1 MDTLFDNFDDRFLG
15 TKTSNPSKD
24 NDNNTLSVGAVYYN
38 SSAGEVRFWNGS
50 SWEAPAA
57 AAASSATNAATSAT
71 NAATS
76 ASNAS
81 SSANAAAQSL
91 ASAEA
96 LNYSDGVDGT
106 NGVDGTSPTFSFS
119 NGTLT
124 ITNA

>member
-24 NDNNTLSVGAVYYN
+24 NDNNNLSVGAVYYN

-57 AAASSATNAATSAT
+57 AAASSATNAATSA
-71 NAATS
+71 
-76 ASNAS
+76 SNAS
-81 SSANAAAQSL
+81 ISANAAAQSL

-106 NGVDGTSPTFSFS
+106 SPTFSLS